1 MALQNAQRLAED
13 HGVTPYGATPPANAN
28 PCTQVYLLVEALNAE
43 IR

>member
-1 MALQNAQRLAED
+1 MKHAQRLAKD
-13 HGVTPYGATPPANAN
+13 AGVAPFGDTPPANAN